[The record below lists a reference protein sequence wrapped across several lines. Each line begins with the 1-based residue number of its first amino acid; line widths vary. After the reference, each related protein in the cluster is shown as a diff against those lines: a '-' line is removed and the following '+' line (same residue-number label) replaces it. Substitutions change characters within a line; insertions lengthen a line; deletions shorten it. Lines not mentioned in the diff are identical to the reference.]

1 MCIED
6 ADLVMYMRELN
17 HIGLDENRSKQGT
30 YARAICI
37 FQTVKDRRVVDAERA
52 IFRFFEN
59 TRGR

>member
-6 ADLVMYMRELN
+6 ADLVMYIRELN
-17 HIGLDENRSKQGT
+17 HIGLDENRFKQET

-37 FQTVKDRRVVDAERA
+37 LQTVKDRKVVDGEMA
-52 IFRFFEN
+52 IFRFFDN